1 MCCRGV
7 IKKGLGQVVPGDEGG
22 TQENRG
28 QAEAAASQKQIQMS
42 KRSRGVK
49 LERAEHF
56 RKGRSLCGKLTLNK
70 PNL

>member
-7 IKKGLGQVVPGDEGG
+7 IKKGLGQVVPGHEGG

-49 LERAEHF
+49 LEQNVLEKEGVCA
-56 RKGRSLCGKLTLNK
+56 GNSL
-70 PNL
+70 